1 PLRLPGLCVGSDKMV
16 STTSKMM
23 DITLMPI
30 LAAVYNGH
38 REPLTVEEERRIV
51 LADPPAR
58 LYRFDIA

>member
-38 REPLTVEEERRIV
+38 REPLTIPFQFFELQIHIPSRGT
-51 LADPPAR
+51 
-58 LYRFDIA
+58 

>member
-1 PLRLPGLCVGSDKMV
+1 RLPGLCVGSDKMV

-38 REPLTVEEERRIV
+38 REPLTVEEGGSAHPRATVPMTFFVECQ
-51 LADPPAR
+51 AC
-58 LYRFDIA
+58 